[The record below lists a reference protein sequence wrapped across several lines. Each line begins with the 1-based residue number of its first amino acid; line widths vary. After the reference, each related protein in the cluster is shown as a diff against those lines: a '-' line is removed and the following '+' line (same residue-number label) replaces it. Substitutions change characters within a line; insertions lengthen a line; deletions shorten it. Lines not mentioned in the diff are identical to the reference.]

1 MRLKQF
7 PVLLMGIIL
16 LSGAGCKEKDPDGP
30 AETEVTLK
38 VGFRYGSQNLVYGQE
53 YIYDTDKK
61 IKIELVKF
69 YVSKPALRNSA
80 GEWVPFDTEY
90 FLVDLDHPQLAA
102 GKFPKGT
109 YTALQFGVG
118 VDNSRNIQS
127 DPQAIP
133 ATDYPTDHPL
143 NAGADMWW
151 GWATGYIFVKVE
163 GRIDVNNN
171 GSYVDVD
178 DKTVSYHPGV
188 SDLYRTVTL
197 EKTYTVEG
205 ETSDINVSLDVEKL
219 FTTLNLVDRPYS
231 HPNSTSHPEYPLAVR
246 MMDNF
251 PTAFE

>member
-1 MRLKQF
+1 MRFRYF
-7 PVLLMGIIL
+7 PMLLMGTL
-16 LSGAGCKEKDPDGP
+16 LLGAGCKEKDPDGP
-30 AETEVTLK
+30 TETDVTMN
-38 VGFRYGSQNLVYGQE
+38 VNFRYGTQTLVYGQE
-53 YIYDTDKK
+53 YTYDTDKK

-80 GEWVPFDTEY
+80 GESVPFDTDY
-90 FLVDLDHPQLAA
+90 FLVDVDHPKLAA
-102 GKFPKGT
+102 GKFPKDT

-118 VDNSRNIQS
+118 VDNSRNIET

-163 GRIDVNNN
+163 GRIDADNN

-178 DKTVSYHPGV
+178 DKTISYHPGV
-188 SDLYRTVTL
+188 SDLYRSILL
-197 EKTYTVEG
+197 EKTIAVEG
-205 ETSDINVSLDVEKL
+205 ETAEFGVSLDVEKL
-219 FTTLNLVDRPYS
+219 FTNIDLITHPYS
-231 HPNSTSHPEYPLAVR
+231 HPNSTDHPEYSFSVR